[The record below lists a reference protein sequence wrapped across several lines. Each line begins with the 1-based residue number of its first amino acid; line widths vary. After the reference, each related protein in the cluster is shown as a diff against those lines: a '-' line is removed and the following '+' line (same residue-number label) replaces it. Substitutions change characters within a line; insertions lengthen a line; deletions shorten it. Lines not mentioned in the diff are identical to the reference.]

1 MPFRWDIREHFYLGW
16 YVIRWLAIVTPVAV
30 ITGSTVAFFLWLLH
44 LATRTRWDLPWLIYL
59 LPAAGIAIVWC
70 YQRFGAAAAG
80 GNNLVIEQIHEPGGG
95 IPKRMLPMV
104 LLATV
109 ATHLFGGSAGR
120 EGTAVQMGGSIAQ
133 LFSAT
138 FKLDRKDTQILLTC
152 GVAAGFGA
160 VFGTPLTGAIF
171 ALEVLAL
178 GTMRYNALIPC
189 LLASIIG
196 NLTCALWGIDHSH
209 FLIGDSAKLL
219 EHAVPAL
226 NISLTAKIA
235 LASVAFGLAGF
246 LFAELTHSFQALFKR
261 YIARYWLRPVVGA
274 ALVLGIS
281 WCLGTRDYLGLG
293 VMTADGSGI
302 SIATAFVAGG
312 ATHWSWLWK
321 LLLTA
326 LTLSCGFKGG
336 EVTPLFFIG
345 ATLGASLATVLGVP
359 IDLMAGLGFIAVFA
373 GATNTPLACTIM
385 GVELFGSQYLIYF
398 AIACFLAYFFSGHSG
413 IYLSQQIGVAKG
425 DDLQLEPQLS
435 LRMVRDAN
443 VNSAEN

>member
-1 MPFRWDIREHFYLGW
+1 MHLAW
-16 YVIRWLAIVTPVAV
+16 YVIRWFLIVLPVAAC
-30 ITGSTVAFFLWLLH
+30 IGSSVAFFLWLLH
-44 LATRTRWDLPWLIYL
+44 KATQTRWDQPWLIYL
-59 LPAAGIAIVWC
+59 LPLSGIAIVWC
-70 YQRFGAAAAG
+70 YQRFGGKADG

-95 IPKRMLPMV
+95 VPKRMLPMV

-109 ATHLFGGSAGR
+109 VTHLFGGSAGR

-133 LFSAT
+133 VFSGS

-189 LLASIIG
+189 LLASVIG
-196 NLTCALWGIDHSH
+196 DLTCTLWGTHHSQ
-209 FLIGDSAKLL
+209 FLITDSAKLL
-219 EHAVPAL
+219 EHSLQAM
-226 NISLTAKIA
+226 NYSLTAKIA
-235 LASVAFGLAGF
+235 LASIAFGLAGF
-246 LFAELTHSFQALFKR
+246 LFAELNHTLSGLFKR
-261 YIARYWLRPVVGA
+261 YVSRYWLRPVLGA

-281 WCLGTRDYLGLG
+281 WCLGTRDYLGIG
-293 VMTADGSGI
+293 VTTADGTGI
-302 SIATAFVAGG
+302 CIANAFVEGG
-312 ATHWSWLWK
+312 VTPWSWFWK

-326 LTLSCGFKGG
+326 ITLSCGFKGG

-359 IDLMAGLGFIAVFA
+359 VDLMAGLGFVAVFA

-385 GVELFGSQYLIYF
+385 GVELFGSQYLVYF
-398 AIACFLAYFFSGHSG
+398 ALACFLAYFFSGHSG

-425 DDLQLEPQLS
+425 DDLDPDPQLS
-435 LRMVRDAN
+435 LRMVRNAN
-443 VNSAEN
+443 IHTAKN